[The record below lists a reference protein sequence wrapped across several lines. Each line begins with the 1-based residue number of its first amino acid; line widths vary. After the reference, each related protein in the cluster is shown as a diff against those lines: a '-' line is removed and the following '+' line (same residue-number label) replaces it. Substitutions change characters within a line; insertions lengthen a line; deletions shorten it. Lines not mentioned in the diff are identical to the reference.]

1 MKKILL
7 HLHPDFS
14 DELVSVIAKWNAVQ
28 NVRAFSGVR
37 SSREHEVRL
46 LTKGKIATRE
56 TFKIAARIRNEAGYS
71 PDHMII
77 VFTEKRIFA
86 KGYDQLYLD
95 GTSSTDTHPNVFT
108 ISLDYTRLLFKTSPQ
123 NKKFVFQV
131 ILSNILSAVALDE
144 DLQTHEDTRGCILD
158 FCNNMRDIIKGIK
171 NGFAF
176 CAEHSSQIRKQKK
189 DYLFELAKIVSRTTP
204 AKKNAANASKRIM
217 SLNKPRLKDNESK
230 FHYDIAIS
238 YAGEDRKYAV
248 QVARLLK
255 TSKVNV
261 FYDGFEKATLWGQ
274 DLLIYLTDLY
284 KLRAKYCLMFLSK
297 NYARKIW
304 TNHERKA
311 AQSRAFREN
320 RVYILPVRIDNT
332 KIPGVR
338 GSIVYLTWNQEGPKG
353 ISQCAVEKLKSYK
366 FR

>member
-1 MKKILL
+1 MKNILL

-14 DELVSVIAKWNAVQ
+14 DELVSVRTKWNNVQ
-28 NVRAFSGVR
+28 DVITFSGVR
-37 SSREHEVRL
+37 SRREHEVRL
-46 LTKGKIATRE
+46 LTKGKISSRE
-56 TFKIAARIRNEAGYS
+56 AFKIAARIRNDAGYS
-71 PDHMII
+71 PDERII
-77 VFTEKRIFA
+77 VFTEKRIYS
-86 KGYDQLYLD
+86 KGYNQLYLD
-95 GTSSTDTHPNVFT
+95 GTTSTDTHPNVFI
-108 ISLDYTRLLFKTSPQ
+108 ISLDYTRVLFETSPQ

-144 DLQTHEDTRGCILD
+144 DLLTHDDTRGCILD
-158 FCNNMRDIIKGIK
+158 FCDNMRDIVKGIE

-176 CAEHSSQIRKQKK
+176 CAEHSTQIRKQKK
-189 DYLFELAKIVSRTTP
+189 DYLFELAKIVSGTAPTN
-204 AKKNAANASKRIM
+204 KNTANASKRIM

-238 YAGEDRKYAV
+238 YAGEDRAFAV

-261 FYDGFEKATLWGQ
+261 FYDGFEKATLWGE
-274 DLLIYLTDLY
+274 DLLSYLTDLY
-284 KLRAKYCLMFLSK
+284 KLRANYCLMFLSK
-297 NYARKIW
+297 NYARKLW

-320 RVYILPVRIDNT
+320 RAYILPVRIDNT

-338 GSIVYLTWNQEGPKG
+338 ERIIYLKWKEEGAKG
-353 ISQCAVEKLKSYK
+353 ISQCAVEKLKLYK